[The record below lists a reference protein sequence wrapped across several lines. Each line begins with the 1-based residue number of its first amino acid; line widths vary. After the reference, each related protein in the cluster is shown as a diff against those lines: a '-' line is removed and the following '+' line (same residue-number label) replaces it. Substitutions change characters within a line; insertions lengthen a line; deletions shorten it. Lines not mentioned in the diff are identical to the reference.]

1 MANICTGTFYSYQS
15 VTTCGT
21 VHSLVCTTS
30 LLVVRVVT
38 VLSELALKKEL
49 RRLHTREEAAVRR
62 WRRQRQMPRS
72 RLTFPFFKVARRL
85 SIASEKN
92 MLGCYDRPDENCAVS
107 ACSCRHQVSRG
118 RHASSGHPGRHV
130 PRYDPQTS
138 GGAAEAASR
147 RPGGRGGSV
156 FDEEDGA
163 HAYKEISVVAVC
175 RGR

>member
-1 MANICTGTFYSYQS
+1 MYLMANICTGTFYSYQS

-72 RLTFPFFKVARRL
+72 RLTFPFFK
-85 SIASEKN
+85 
-92 MLGCYDRPDENCAVS
+92 
-107 ACSCRHQVSRG
+107 
-118 RHASSGHPGRHV
+118 
-130 PRYDPQTS
+130 
-138 GGAAEAASR
+138 GA
-147 RPGGRGGSV
+147 GDV
-156 FDEEDGA
+156 
-163 HAYKEISVVAVC
+163 HKEIYKKYICTYVTQ
-175 RGR
+175 